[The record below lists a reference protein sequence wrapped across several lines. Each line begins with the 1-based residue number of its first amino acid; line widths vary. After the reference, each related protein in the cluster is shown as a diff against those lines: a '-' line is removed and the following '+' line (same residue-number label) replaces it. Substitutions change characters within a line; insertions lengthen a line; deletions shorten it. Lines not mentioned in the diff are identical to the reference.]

1 MGAQAV
7 RESSRIATSTVAYAE
22 ARSAFARLRRE
33 GILSEEEEHRRIVV
47 TLDERWPSY
56 DRLAASDHIAR
67 LTGALA
73 EQYALRGFDALHLA
87 SAVLTHASRG
97 NAKFLSF
104 DNDLTR
110 AAGQMIPVYEPEA
123 R

>member
-1 MGAQAV
+1 MVAQAV

-33 GILSEEEEHRRIVV
+33 GILSEEEHRRVV
-47 TLDERWPSY
+47 VALDERWPSY
-56 DRLAASDHIAR
+56 DRLAASDNIAR
-67 LTGALA
+67 LAGALA

-87 SAVLTHASRG
+87 SAVLTHSSRG